1 MRGGFLILGQHR
13 CAPIHLE
20 DRSLMGTSAAT
31 LLYFSLRR
39 IVARKEG
46 FSMGKFRLRLKVQA
60 LEVEIDGEREDLPAI
75 TSAINRQLGGLV
87 EPVEVA
93 ANGHKQLGGGDKG
106 QVIDAADLNKKSS
119 SNRSRRGNGARN
131 VEGASPIDFRHD
143 PPKYGNPLQ
152 SWNLTEKSIWLLA
165 VLKGISQVNEISGPQ
180 IAATFNHYFKQ
191 TGRIHP
197 PLVTREL
204 GKARVQNP
212 APVGEDKGLYYL
224 TPEGDKQ
231 AQKLIQDALN
241 PATA

>member
-1 MRGGFLILGQHR
+1 MAAFDCQAKNRPLRMRGGFLILGQHR

-75 TSAINRQLGGLV
+75 TSAINRQLGGL
-87 EPVEVA
+87 
-93 ANGHKQLGGGDKG
+93 DKG